1 MNKGHNMNK
10 GHTMITL
17 NTECFTVQGDKIVKG
32 TLKDFERFIE
42 ITPTPRGI
50 ESKYFVKR
58 GVVRRFADEMGGT
71 YLDFN
76 TDSCESDADIAWAL
90 LQWQHGS
97 ENILWTFNTEREAL
111 EKLEQCHAYDIMCN
125 DEFFI
130 HLNRESAEQELD
142 ELFIHLNRES
152 AEQELAA
159 VIGKDYI

>member
-1 MNKGHNMNK
+1 
-10 GHTMITL
+10 MITL
-17 NTECFTVQGDKIVKG
+17 NTECFTVQDDKIVEG

-50 ESKYFVKR
+50 ERKYFIKS
-58 GVVRRFADEMGGT
+58 GVVRRFADEMGGM

-97 ENILWTFNTEREAL
+97 ENILWTFNTERKAQV
-111 EKLEQCHAYDIMCN
+111 KLEEFDVLNILNNNEIVIHLNRESAEQEL

-130 HLNRESAEQELD
+130 HLNRESAEQEL
-142 ELFIHLNRES
+142 
-152 AEQELAA
+152 AA
-159 VIGKDYI
+159 VLEA